1 LSTVKTIGRKPERP
15 DSSSI
20 NAVKLFIRSHNET
33 LSIAAMRVR
42 NPDLGPRSRTQ
53 IGGYNVWNSN
63 GSYSNVTPAYGALES
78 FLIAGWQMTQ
88 P

>member
-42 NPDLGPRSRTQ
+42 NPDRSPVG
-53 IGGYNVWNSN
+53 ISGYELTGNAA
-63 GSYSNVTPAYGALES
+63 TLPAYTAR
-78 FLIAGWQMTQ
+78 MTLV
-88 P
+88 PTPFAVAKPSADTAA